1 VSNGPD
7 LRPIGADTTSSR
19 RSMLEMLAVLLLG
32 LATVATAW
40 SGYQSS
46 QWSGNE
52 TTEARN
58 ATNQRIESSRLF
70 SLASQKVAYDAG
82 IVAQYAQ
89 AAANEQT
96 KLMAFIRANLVR
108 PEFLPT
114 LDAWEAAVKA
124 GGGQAANLFTN
135 TEYLNAQFKPSKDAQ
150 AIGDAASLR
159 SEEASKHS
167 SDYILITLVTATAL
181 FFAGVTTSFKSPL
194 ARLLL
199 LAIAGLT
206 LAYAASRLVSLPV
219 A

>member
-1 VSNGPD
+1 VSNGPNA
-7 LRPIGADTTSSR
+7 RPIETDATSSR
-19 RSMLEMLAVLLLG
+19 RSALEMLAVLLLG

-52 TTEARN
+52 TTEARV

-89 AAANEQT
+89 AAANQQT
-96 KLMAFIRANLVR
+96 KLMEFIRANLVR

-135 TEYLNAQFKPSKDAQ
+135 TDYLNAQFKPSKDAQ
-150 AIGDAASLR
+150 ALGDAANLR
-159 SEEASKHS
+159 SEDASRNS
-167 SDYILITLVTATAL
+167 SDYVLVTLITATAL
-181 FFAGVTTSFKSPL
+181 FFAGVTTSFKSPF
-194 ARLLL
+194 ARVLL
-199 LAIAGLT
+199 LAIAGIT